1 MRILHTSDWHLGRSF
16 KGVDLLDSQRE
27 VVERIVALTI
37 EHDVELVVIA
47 GDLFDR
53 AYPPSP
59 AVDLLDQALTSL
71 RATGAQVA
79 AISGNHDSAS
89 RVGVDDRLLNT
100 LGVAKRGQ
108 VARLLE
114 PLVVT
119 DPADGGPPVVVYLI
133 PFLEPSTA
141 APQLTA
147 LGTDPGLDPED
158 VANDKTDGTSTV
170 GSARRRVTQDSVV
183 RMAAQLIRAH
193 HAGFGSARSVV
204 VAHTFVAGGE
214 VGESERALSVGDVDR
229 VGIDAFDGFDYV
241 ALGHLHRPQS
251 LGGQRLAYSGSPLP
265 YSFSEEGQHK
275 SVRIVDLGTDG
286 TVDVDVVPLGCGRKL
301 STLTGTIDE
310 LLADPEHNGAEAAWV
325 RVRLTDRHLPLQ
337 AMSRLRKRFPYVVEL
352 RHEPAGLIPA
362 TTVFGADTRSVE
374 RLSPTELALQF
385 WTQLHGGD
393 ATSQERDLLERAI
406 AAASVEAVQ

>member
-37 EHDVELVVIA
+37 EHDVELVIIS

-59 AVDLLDQALTSL
+59 AVDLLDDALTAL

-89 RVGVDDRLLNT
+89 RVGADDQLLNT

-114 PLVVT
+114 PLVVA
-119 DPADGGPPVVVYLI
+119 DPADGGPPVIVYLI

-141 APQLTA
+141 ARQLAALDTA
-147 LGTDPGLDPED
+147 DAPATDAITNGEP
-158 VANDKTDGTSTV
+158 DGEIAV
-170 GSARRRVTQDSVV
+170 GSARRRATQDSVV
-183 RMAAQLIRAH
+183 RNAAQLIRVH
-193 HAGFGSARSVV
+193 HAGLGSVRSVV

-241 ALGHLHRPQS
+241 ALGHLHRPQA
-251 LGGQRLAYSGSPLP
+251 LDGQRVAYSGSPLP
-265 YSFSEEGQHK
+265 YSFSEEGQQK
-275 SVRIVDLGTDG
+275 SVRIVDLRPDG
-286 TVDVDVVPLGCGRKL
+286 IVEVAVVPLDCGRPL
-301 STLTGTIDE
+301 ATLTGTLDE
-310 LLADPEHNGAEAAWV
+310 LLTDPTHGDAEAAWV
-325 RVRLTDRHLPLQ
+325 RVRLTDQYLPLQ
-337 AMSRLRKRFPYVVEL
+337 AMSRLRVRFPHVVEL
-352 RHEPAGLIPA
+352 RHEPVGFIPT
-362 TTVFGADTRSVE
+362 TTVSGADARSVA
-374 RLSPTELALQF
+374 RLSPIELSLQF
-385 WTQLHGGD
+385 WAQLHGDD
-393 ATSQERDLLERAI
+393 ATSEVRDLLERAI